1 MTHENIITTDLTSN
15 LSAGVL
21 TLTMNRPDSLN
32 AMSKPMLTAMLEVLR
47 EAVVNPE
54 IRAVILTGA
63 GRAFCAGGDVK
74 AMAQSGQVL
83 TPEANV
89 QLLRDRMECSRLL
102 HEMPKPT
109 IAVGRGAMAGAG
121 LSLALACDIRVVSDT
136 LKLTSAFVK
145 VGLSGDF
152 GGSYFLNQLLG
163 PRAREFVML
172 SPILNAEQALA
183 MGLVSQVVPDAELDA
198 VGRALAKRLADGP
211 SITIEHIKANLNAAE
226 QGLSLAQTLDHEA
239 IRHIRSSM
247 TEDHKEAARAFVEKR
262 APKFIHR

>member
-1 MTHENIITTDLTSN
+1 MDSANNDLISEHSN
-15 LSAGVL
+15 GVL
-21 TLTMNRPDSLN
+21 TLTMNRPNSLN
-32 AMSKPMLTAMLEVLR
+32 AMTKPMLSAMLQALR
-47 EAVVNPE
+47 DAVINTD
-54 IRAVILTGA
+54 IRAVILTGS

-74 AMAQSGQVL
+74 AMAQNADEL
-83 TPEANV
+83 TPETKV
-89 QLLRDRMECSRLL
+89 QLLRDRMECARLL

-121 LSLALACDIRVVSDT
+121 LSLALACDIRIVSDT

-152 GGSYFLNQLLG
+152 GGSYFLNKMLG

-172 SPILNAEQALA
+172 SPILNAQQALD
-183 MGLVSQVVPDAELDA
+183 MGLVSQVVADTELDA
-198 VGRALAKRLADGP
+198 TGRALAQQLADGP
-211 SITIEHIKANLNAAE
+211 SITLEHIKANLNAAE
-226 QGLSLAQTLDHEA
+226 QGLNLAQTLDHEA

-262 APKFIHR
+262 TPKFLHR